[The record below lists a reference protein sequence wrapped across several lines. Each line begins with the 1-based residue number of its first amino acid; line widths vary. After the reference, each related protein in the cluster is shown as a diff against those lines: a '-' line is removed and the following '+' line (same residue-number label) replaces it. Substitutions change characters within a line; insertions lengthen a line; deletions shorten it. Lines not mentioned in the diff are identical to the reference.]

1 MAALLVGGGVTKLYV
16 YKDGSGLAYTWTTG
30 EDGKRAFVASMGYL
44 GTALIGA
51 FLLLWRRT
59 RRGPTVGLIGMGLAM
74 LLSVCVY
81 VRNSFGITAV
91 SCIGVCMVLCGWKL
105 PVREV
110 LYLYS
115 FMAATCSFN
124 ALDSINDVLDMG
136 AGESYVNGQATSSD
150 AHTVADL
157 IGMTYGFWA
166 TLWLIFA
173 LVMSTIGL
181 LFPFNGITYQQNKKA
196 QRKVEESTLPQ
207 HGRSVVPASNTY
219 SSPPPT
225 QQQPTP
231 PVNPQYQQ
239 QQHAWQQTDSIP
251 IAHATLY

>member
-1 MAALLVGGGVTKLYV
+1 
-16 YKDGSGLAYTWTTG
+16 
-30 EDGKRAFVASMGYL
+30 
-44 GTALIGA
+44 
-51 FLLLWRRT
+51 
-59 RRGPTVGLIGMGLAM
+59 
-74 LLSVCVY
+74 
-81 VRNSFGITAV
+81 
-91 SCIGVCMVLCGWKL
+91 MVI
-105 PVREV
+105 
-110 LYLYS
+110 S
-115 FMAATCSFN
+115 MAATCSFN

-166 TLWLIFA
+166 TLWLLFA
-173 LVMSTIGL
+173 LVMATIGL
-181 LFPFNGITYQQNKKA
+181 LFPLNGITYQQNKKA

-207 HGRSVVPASNTY
+207 HGRSVVPALNTY

-225 QQQPTP
+225 QQQPP
-231 PVNPQYQQ
+231 PAVNPPYQQ